1 MKKLIRAGSAFA
13 ALALALPAAYA
24 ATSVETKTATV
35 GATIAGVNTF
45 TLAVKN
51 MNHTAA
57 TGITFAGVSSVA
69 PAWTSK
75 ASQYI
80 QLSVNDNALAWEL
93 RNYTD
98 NFNFA
103 GGVLPSTTVW
113 GHQYGGLKGTVAG
126 QRAGLGWAVLPD
138 TGVVQFNGPDAG
150 DPVLSSTNGWTFVKD
165 RSDRAPGLS
174 PDATGPGAEATFA
187 GSGGYKNIAFGGI
200 SDTRIVRPNLPGGTE
215 ALSSR
220 TAPFFY
226 FLGANFNG
234 VAPGDYNTTIIFE
247 LLNL

>member
-1 MKKLIRAGSAFA
+1 MKKLIIAGGAFT
-13 ALALALPAAYA
+13 ALVLALPVVQA
-24 ATSVETKTATV
+24 ATSVETRTATV

-57 TGITFAGVSSVA
+57 TGISFTGVSSVS
-69 PAWTSK
+69 PAWSSK
-75 ASQYI
+75 ANQYV
-80 QLSVNDNALAWEL
+80 QLTVNDNALGWEL

-113 GHQYGGLKGTVAG
+113 GFQYGGLKGTVEG
-126 QRAGLGWAVLPD
+126 QRAGLGWQVLPD
-138 TGVVQFNGPDAG
+138 TGVAQFGGPDAG

-165 RSDRAPGLS
+165 RSDRNPPGVTDQS
-174 PDATGPGAEATFA
+174 FD
-187 GSGGYKNIAFGGI
+187 GSGGYKNVAFGNLT
-200 SDTRIVRPNLPGGTE
+200 DTRIVRPNVPGGSE
-215 ALSSR
+215 NLSSR
-220 TAPFFY
+220 TAPFYY
-226 FLGANFNG
+226 FLGASFNG
-234 VAPGDYNTTIIFE
+234 LAPGDYGATITFE